1 MHPAQIEINQDRHK
15 CSLKT
20 LKNQERLSPK
30 TYKCIGRI
38 QYKKKRHIKGIGID
52 KTKIPRERHNQREK
66 MSYFMASSLDQNNLK
81 RALIGSE
88 PGYVTSPKFHASDY

>member
-1 MHPAQIEINQDRHK
+1 MLIKDIKEPRKTFTQD
-15 CSLKT
+15 
-20 LKNQERLSPK
+20 
-30 TYKCIGRI
+30 I
-38 QYKKKRHIKGIGID
+38 QMYWEDSVQKKRHIKGIGID

-66 MSYFMASSLDQNNLK
+66 MSYFMASSVDQNNLK